1 MVHEPWR
8 REYFNM
14 GKNEVDFPEQVPR
27 LLPNKGTKRGTVQD
41 VSEGGRDP

>member
-8 REYFNM
+8 RENFNM
-14 GKNEVDFPEQVPR
+14 GPNEVDFSKQIPR

-41 VSEGGRDP
+41 GSEGG

>member
-14 GKNEVDFPEQVPR
+14 GTNEVVVFEQMQR
-27 LLPNKGTKRGTVQD
+27 LLPNEGTKRGTVQD
-41 VSEGGRDP
+41 GSEGG